1 MLFLLPCIY
10 LFSFLQAL
18 YRLLKRQPQYMLVFF
33 VIGLPIYF
41 TSLSLTYQYGFE
53 SLVPVFQSF
62 KEIIVLITLCWL
74 IFVKKRVIV
83 LRFPDKLMIAY
94 LIYTFLY
101 VLLPLGNFG
110 FVDKLLALKG
120 LSFFPLIYFTGRYMI
135 PEMVNLKHIFHYIC
149 LVAVLAAIV
158 LGWEV
163 WQYQHLQTLTG
174 YAEYNERFFGAEPS
188 GNFGLSWTFETSNG
202 LKRFASF
209 YGGPLELGANMILTL
224 AACLSV
230 ITTDDHRIK
239 MNRIIF
245 ITLITC
251 TLSIFFAI
259 SRASLVSYFAIM
271 YLYAFIT
278 GKKQWLKIF
287 HYAVL
292 AAAIAIAFYIK
303 GDIYELIITTINFTD
318 NSSAFHVLQ
327 WLEGLN
333 AISSSPLGLG
343 LGMSGRVSATT
354 GDNIGGENQ
363 LIIIGVQTGVIT
375 MLLYLTIYIW
385 IIQYCIRIFKTTRG
399 KTKRLALCILLI
411 KTGLII
417 PTLTA
422 NVEAYVYISYF
433 TWFCTGLL
441 IAMEDVSKTKNNI
454 LSNAAA

>member
-18 YRLLKRQPQYMLVFF
+18 YRLLKKQPQYILVFF

-53 SLVPVFQSF
+53 RLVPVFQSF
-62 KEIIVLITLCWL
+62 KELIVLITLCWL
-74 IFVKKRVIV
+74 VFVKKRVIV
-83 LRFPDKLMIAY
+83 LRLPDKLMIAY
-94 LIYTFLY
+94 LLYTFLY
-101 VLLPLGNFG
+101 VLFPLGNFG

-135 PEMVNLKHIFHYIC
+135 PEMVPMKHIFHYIC
-149 LVAVLAAIV
+149 LVAILATIV

-224 AACLSV
+224 AACLAV
-230 ITTDDHRIK
+230 VTTDDHRIK

-245 ITLITC
+245 ITLITS
-251 TLSIFFAI
+251 TLAIFFAI
-259 SRASLVSYFAIM
+259 SRASLVSYFAIL
-271 YLYAFIT
+271 YLYAIIT
-278 GKKQWLKIF
+278 GKRQWLRIF
-287 HYAVL
+287 HYALL
-292 AAAIAIAFYIK
+292 AAIIFIAFYIK
-303 GDIYELIITTINFTD
+303 GDIYELVITTINFTD

-333 AISSSPLGLG
+333 AISTNPLGLG
-343 LGMSGRVSATT
+343 LGMSGRVAATT

-363 LIIIGVQTGVIT
+363 LIIIGVQTGIIA
-375 MLLYLTIYIW
+375 MLIYLALYIW
-385 IIQYCIRIFKTTRG
+385 IIQYSIRVFKRSTG
-399 KTKRLALCILLI
+399 KIKRLALCILLTKI
-411 KTGLII
+411 GLII

-441 IAMEDVSKTKNNI
+441 VTMEDITKTKN
-454 LSNAAA
+454 SVFSDAAA

>member
-1 MLFLLPCIY
+1 MLLLLPCIY
-10 LFSFLQAL
+10 LFAFLQAV
-18 YRLLKRQPQYMLVFF
+18 YRLVKKQPQYILVFF
-33 VIGLPIYF
+33 VIGLPLYF
-41 TSLSLTYQYGFE
+41 TALSITYLYGFE

-62 KEIIVLITLCWL
+62 KELIVLITLLWL
-74 IFVKKRVIV
+74 IFVKKRVII
-83 LRFPDKLMIAY
+83 LRLPDKLMMAY
-94 LIYTFLY
+94 LLYTFLY
-101 VLLPLGNFG
+101 VLMPLGNFG
-110 FVDKLLALKG
+110 LVDKLLALKG
-120 LSFFPLIYFTGRYMI
+120 LSFFPLIYFAGRYMI
-135 PEMVNLKHIFHYIC
+135 PEMVPLKHIFHYIC
-149 LVAVLAAIV
+149 LVAILAAIV

-174 YAEYNERFFGAEPS
+174 YAEYNEHFFGAEPS

-224 AACLSV
+224 AACLAV
-230 ITTDDHRIK
+230 VTTDDHRIR

-251 TLSIFFAI
+251 TLGIFFAI

-271 YLYAFIT
+271 YIYAFIT
-278 GKKQWLKIF
+278 GKKEWLRIF
-287 HYAVL
+287 HYVVL
-292 AAAIAIAFYIK
+292 AAVVFIAFYIK
-303 GDIYELIITTINFTD
+303 GDVYELIITTINFTD

-343 LGMSGRVSATT
+343 LGMSGRVAAST

-363 LIIIGVQTGVIT
+363 LIIIGVQTGIVA
-375 MLLYLTIYIW
+375 MLLYLIIYIW
-385 IIQYCIRIFKTTRG
+385 IIQYSLKVFKRARG
-399 KTKRLALCILLI
+399 KTKRLALCILLTKI
-411 KTGLII
+411 GLII

-441 IAMEDVSKTKNNI
+441 VTMEDHSKIKNSI
-454 LSNAAA
+454 PVHAAS

>member
-18 YRLLKRQPQYMLVFF
+18 YRLLKKQPQYILVFF

-53 SLVPVFQSF
+53 GLIPLFQSF
-62 KEIIVLITLCWL
+62 KELIVLITLGWL
-74 IFVKKRVIV
+74 VFVKKRVIV
-83 LRFPDKLMIAY
+83 LRLPDKMMIAY
-94 LIYTFLY
+94 LLYSFIY

-110 FVDKLLALKG
+110 IADKLLALKG
-120 LSFFPLIYFTGRYMI
+120 LSFFPLIYFAGRYMI
-135 PEMVNLKHIFHYIC
+135 PEMVPLKHIFHYIC
-149 LVAVLAAIV
+149 LVAILAAIV

-174 YAEYNERFFGAEPS
+174 YADYNERFFGAEPS

-292 AAAIAIAFYIK
+292 VAAIAIIFYIK

-327 WLEGLN
+327 WLEGLDAMSAN
-333 AISSSPLGLG
+333 PLGLG
-343 LGMSGRVSATT
+343 LGMSGRVSAST

-363 LIIIGVQTGVIT
+363 LIIIGVQTGIIS
-375 MLLYLTIYIW
+375 MLLYLAIYIW
-385 IIQYCIRIFKTTRG
+385 IIQYSIKIFKSATG
-399 KTKRLALCILLI
+399 KIKRLALCILLVKI
-411 KTGLII
+411 GLII
-417 PTLTA
+417 PTFTA

-441 IAMEDVSKTKNNI
+441 VTMNDESKSKI
-454 LSNAAA
+454 SSSSYAAA

>member
-18 YRLLKRQPQYMLVFF
+18 YRLLKKQPQYILVFF

-53 SLVPVFQSF
+53 GWVPLFQSF
-62 KEIIVLITLCWL
+62 KELIVLITLGWL
-74 IFVKKRVIV
+74 VFIKKRVIV
-83 LRFPDKLMIAY
+83 LRLPDKFMIAY
-94 LIYTFLY
+94 LIYTFIY

-110 FVDKLLALKG
+110 FVEKLLALKG

-135 PEMVNLKHIFHYIC
+135 PELVPLKHIFHYIF
-149 LVAVLAAIV
+149 LVAILAAFV

-224 AACLSV
+224 SACLAV
-230 ITTDDHRIK
+230 VTTDDHRIK

-251 TLSIFFAI
+251 TLAVFFAI

-278 GKKQWLKIF
+278 GKRLWLKVF
-287 HYAVL
+287 HYALL
-292 AAAIAIAFYIK
+292 AAVIVIAFYIK

-333 AISSSPLGLG
+333 AMSANPLGLG
-343 LGMSGRVSATT
+343 LGMSGRVSAST

-363 LIIIGVQTGVIT
+363 LIIIGVQTGVIS
-375 MLLYLTIYIW
+375 MLLYLAIYIW
-385 IIQYCIRIFKTTRG
+385 IIQYSIKIFKSATG
-399 KTKRLALCILLI
+399 KTKRLALCILLV

-417 PTLTA
+417 PTFTA

-441 IAMEDVSKTKNNI
+441 VTMNDASKSKT
-454 LSNAAA
+454 STSSYAAA